1 MMLSSAGSFGRL
13 QPGVKL
19 DDRDALAKLRGLHR
33 RPLAAGSRPDDN
45 DVVFQIGHA
54 GSIPR
59 GPCLALFL
67 AFPAEGS

>member
-1 MMLSSAGSFGRL
+1 MTGRERD
-13 QPGVKL
+13 KKKKEREAL

-45 DVVFQIGHA
+45 DVIFQIAHA